1 MHIPP
6 IPGVIIAILSLL
18 AFTGCQ
24 DEADTGIVFGEGK
37 ITIGGRTIKVQ
48 EAITV
53 PQMAQGLMYRRSLDK
68 DRGMIFIYSQ
78 PVTSSFWMKDTH
90 IPLSIAF
97 INSEGRIISI
107 QDMEPD
113 NDRKTYAPP
122 RPFLYALEM
131 NQGWFKSNNIRVGDK
146 VVIQN

>member
-1 MHIPP
+1 MRISS
-6 IPGVIIAILSLL
+6 ITAVITALLILVS
-18 AFTGCQ
+18 AGCQ
-24 DEADTGIVFGEGK
+24 DEADTGIVFGDGE
-37 ITIGGRTIKVQ
+37 ISVGGRTIKVDV
-48 EAITV
+48 ALTG
-53 PQMAQGLMYRRSLDK
+53 PQMEQGSKYRRSLDE

-113 NDRKTYAPP
+113 NDQKTYAPP

-131 NQGWFKSNNIRVGDK
+131 NQGWFEKNNIRVGDV
-146 VVIQN
+146 VVID

>member
-1 MHIPP
+1 MRFPP
-6 IPGVIIAILSLL
+6 ITGFIIAAFFL
-18 AFTGCQ
+18 ATAGCQ
-24 DEADTGIVFGEGK
+24 DDADTGIVFGEGEV
-37 ITIGGRTIKVQ
+37 TIGSRTIKVE
-48 EAITV
+48 EAITL
-53 PQMAQGLMYRRSLDK
+53 PQMAQGLKYRRSLDE
-68 DRGMIFIYSQ
+68 DRGMIFIYSH

-113 NDRKTYAPP
+113 NDRKTYSPP

-131 NQGWFKSNNIRVGDK
+131 NQGWFKRNNVRVGDK
-146 VVIQN
+146 VEIHN